1 MLGGGGFLRQK
12 RFPTG
17 AAGRESAPR
26 DVISGRGTGLASL
39 WRYLLAGLGLA
50 ALLAGILAVVYLT
63 APQTAQLAG
72 ADTSR
77 SKTTANGLFVA
88 SFQPERGVVRQG
100 ELQSWLLTLKTVAGA
115 PVEGAAI
122 TVSGGMPQHNH
133 GLPTSPQA
141 TDYLGDGRYRI
152 DGREIHHERM
162 VAIAVCHFRGGRL
175 RHGRLQC
182 GAVSSR

>member
-1 MLGGGGFLRQK
+1 MLGVGRFLRQK
-12 RFPTG
+12 RFPRWDAIRPLQRYLG
-17 AAGRESAPR
+17 K
-26 DVISGRGTGLASL
+26 GTCLASL

-50 ALLAGILAVVYLT
+50 ALLVGILAIVYLT
-63 APQTAQLAG
+63 APQTAPG

-88 SFQPERGVVRQG
+88 SFQPERGVIRQG
-100 ELQSWLLTLKTVAGA
+100 ELQSWLLTLKTVKGA

-141 TDYLGDGRYRI
+141 TDYLGEGRYRI
-152 DGREIHHERM
+152 DGLKFTMSGWWQFRF
-162 VAIAVCHFRGGRL
+162 AISAAAGSDTVVFNL
-175 RHGRLQC
+175 VL
-182 GAVSSR
+182 